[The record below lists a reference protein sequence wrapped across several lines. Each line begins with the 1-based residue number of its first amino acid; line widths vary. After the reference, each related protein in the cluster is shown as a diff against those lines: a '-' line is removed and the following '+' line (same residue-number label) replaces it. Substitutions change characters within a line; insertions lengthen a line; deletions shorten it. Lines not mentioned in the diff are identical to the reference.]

1 MKSRG
6 VIPQRWNFLHP
17 FSTLNSLS
25 MQFVNV
31 STDIPIEKVARRVED
46 LADTEKT
53 MELLRYIVNLYLLVE
68 SIFSI
73 HVTSR
78 ATVRVANICSVFP
91 AFF

>member
-1 MKSRG
+1 
-6 VIPQRWNFLHP
+6 
-17 FSTLNSLS
+17 
-25 MQFVNV
+25 MQFVNE
-31 STDIPIEKVARRVED
+31 STDIPIEKVAHRVED

-73 HVTSR
+73 HVTPR

-91 AFF
+91 AFFQQIIRTQRKTRLVRPKSH